1 MNMED
6 RTYFAPGD
14 LCTVRH
20 GLDFKPKMYV
30 VEKISRNVKNKDT
43 GELETMFLGIKC
55 RWFDKNG
62 CLQEAVFNTKDLC
75 LVED

>member
-1 MNMED
+1 MED

-55 RWFDKNG
+55 R
-62 CLQEAVFNTKDLC
+62 
-75 LVED
+75 